1 MPKLA
6 VGKCASCGEP
16 WTDHAGVAVLCKRL
30 EKARG
35 ALREIHECVMDPG
48 RSSRV
53 VEIERLCRKTLEE
66 TE

>member
-1 MPKLA
+1 MVTKLA

-35 ALREIHECVMDPG
+35 ALREIRNTDILTWSPND
-48 RSSRV
+48 
-53 VEIERLCRKTLEE
+53 IWILCEKVLEE